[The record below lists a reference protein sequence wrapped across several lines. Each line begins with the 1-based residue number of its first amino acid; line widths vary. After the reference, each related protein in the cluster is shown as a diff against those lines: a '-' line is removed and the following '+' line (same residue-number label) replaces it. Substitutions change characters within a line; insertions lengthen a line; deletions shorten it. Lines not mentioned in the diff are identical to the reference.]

1 MTRRVALGAVIA
13 AVLVAGV
20 VALVA
25 GDDDAGPGSAQ
36 GRVAVEGTAVVTAAD
51 GTTRSVV
58 DDTELVDFGDRV
70 AMEEGTAVLEL
81 AGGATYEL
89 RHRDGVGT
97 ELEVGSPPRVTAGGV
112 LVVDGFPAQIA
123 VDTATLSAQGALRVD
138 ADHAVASAYTGRTRL
153 TGVGDVAEL
162 VALRR
167 LVLVAGADP
176 EPIAFDGSDEWDRR
190 FLGEAIAFGE
200 RLEALARGYTSDLPP
215 GAGRSVAFFQS
226 VLPALADE
234 PELGP
239 DLLDAER
246 SPGETLV
253 GAAVVVQGRRGTF
266 RERWDAVFSFRA
278 AGAAWGLVALDQG
291 VSAAPVL
298 DTIELAI
305 GSSGTAVPGG
315 PTAGPTSQPRSST
328 STSTPTSTPTT
339 SAPEAPTTTGPTTTT
354 TTEPPRSGLL
364 DPVLDPVV
372 DLVGGLLDLLGLD
385 GG

>member
-1 MTRRVALGAVIA
+1 MTRRAALGAVIA

-20 VALVA
+20 VAVLA
-25 GDDDAGPGSAQ
+25 RDDDADPGSAQ
-36 GRVAVEGTAVVTAAD
+36 GRVAVDGTAVVTAAD

-70 AMEEGTAVLEL
+70 AMEAGTAVLEL

-89 RHRDGVGT
+89 RHRDGAGT
-97 ELEVGSPPRVTAGGV
+97 QLEVGSPPRVTAGDV

-123 VDTATLSAQGALRVD
+123 VDTVTLSAQGALRVD
-138 ADHAVASAYTGRTRL
+138 ADQAVASAYAGRTRL

-162 VALRR
+162 LGLRR

-215 GAGRSVAFFQS
+215 GSGRSVAFFQS

-234 PELGP
+234 RQLGE

-305 GSSGTAVPGG
+305 GSSRTTVPGG
-315 PTAGPTSQPRSST
+315 PATGPRSTRGSAT
-328 STSTPTSTPTT
+328 ATPTSTT
-339 SAPEAPTTTGPTTTT
+339 SAPEAPTTSGSTTTT
-354 TTEPPRSGLL
+354 TTQPPRSGLL

-372 DLVGGLLDLLGLD
+372 EVLGGLLGLLGLD

>member
-1 MTRRVALGAVIA
+1 MTRRVALGALIA

-20 VALVA
+20 VAVLA
-25 GDDDAGPGSAQ
+25 RGDDAGPGSAQ
-36 GRVAVEGTAVVTAAD
+36 GRVAVDGTAVVTAAD

-58 DDTELVDFGDRV
+58 DDTQLVDFGDRV
-70 AMEEGTAVLEL
+70 AMQEGTAVLEL

-97 ELEVGSPPRVTAGGV
+97 QLEVGSPPRVTAGDV
-112 LVVDGFPAQIA
+112 LVADGFPAQIA

-138 ADHAVASAYTGRTRL
+138 ADDVVASAYTGRTGL

-167 LVLVAGADP
+167 LVLVAGAAP
-176 EPIAFDGSDEWDRR
+176 EPIPFDGSDEWDRR

-215 GAGRSVAFFQS
+215 GSGRSVAFFRS

-234 PELGP
+234 RELGP
-239 DLLDAER
+239 DLLAPER

-305 GSSGTAVPGG
+305 GSSGTTVPDRPTTVPG
-315 PTAGPTSQPRSST
+315 SEPRSTTST
-328 STSTPTSTPTT
+328 STSTSTT

-364 DPVLDPVV
+364 DPVLDPAVE
-372 DLVGGLLDLLGLD
+372 LLSGLLDLLGLD
-385 GG
+385 DG